1 MNIYLDYNWNEE
13 YLSIE
18 GRVNDLD
25 SLDLRAL
32 DMTLDEL
39 NTSQYWS
46 IELYLKMADFGLDTQ
61 CATSDSY
68 FARIDS
74 SMKSKFKPVPSQPHQ
89 KHFEAEK
96 AEVVVYEDAS
106 TLTLRHITVMLKV
119 RLSEMSS
126 PPFIVPHLFGS
137 LSHTEAGVEIL
148 RGRMVAEGL
157 HDKLENPQTS
167 LAELKGILWAIGFIG
182 STSHGMKYLSDVEG
196 LIEKVFF
203 IAQNTQELPLKSI
216 ALNVVNMFAQNFVG
230 RDLLDDHNWS
240 VHALK
245 QDESGDCDFITTPKN
260 ISTFLKISPLDPLS
274 DPFLLP
280 SKYTDLCRGLISQIK
295 DTNDDEKER
304 EFIEMV
310 EKLPNR
316 QNPSKPVNAWVHGKD
331 FSLFNNTKLFYL
343 LFIMLTCY
351 NMPVSVRRNLYAV
364 SDYFLMGL
372 NFIVLLDNDPD
383 FQEFLKL

>member
-1 MNIYLDYNWNEE
+1 MYLDYNWNEE

-18 GRVNDLD
+18 GRLSDLD

-32 DMTLDEL
+32 DITLEETGSL
-39 NTSQYWS
+39 QYWN
-46 IELYLKMADFGLDTQ
+46 IDLYLKMADFGLDTR

-74 SMKSKFKPVPSQPHQ
+74 SMKGKFKQVAGQQFQ
-89 KHFEAEK
+89 KHFQTEK
-96 AEVVVYEDAS
+96 AEVVVYEDSS
-106 TLTLRHITVMLKV
+106 TLTLRHITVMFKV
-119 RLSEMSS
+119 RLSEVSS
-126 PPFIVPHLFGS
+126 PPFTVPHLFGS
-137 LSHTEAGVEIL
+137 LSQTESGVEIL

-157 HDKLENPQTS
+157 HDKLENPETS
-167 LAELKGILWAIGFIG
+167 VAELKGILWAIGFIG
-182 STSHGMKYLSDVEG
+182 STSHGMKYLSNVEG
-196 LIEKVFF
+196 LIEKVFY
-203 IAQNTQELPLKSI
+203 ISEHTQELPLKSI

-230 RDLLDDHNWS
+230 RDLLDDHDWS

-245 QDESGDCDFITTPKN
+245 QDESGDCDFIATPKN
-260 ISTFLKISPLDPLS
+260 ITKFLKIPPVDPLS
-274 DPFLLP
+274 DPFVLP
-280 SKYTDLCRGLISQIK
+280 SHYTDLCRGLIAQIK
-295 DTNDDEKER
+295 DSNDDEKER

-316 QNPSKPVNAWVHGKD
+316 QYPSKPVNAWVHGKD

-383 FQEFLKL
+383 FQDFLKL